1 MDKKPELTL
10 EANDPSVAA
19 ALNAEQRLFA
29 FYGLEAKTHFIR
41 LPASGV
47 QVRVSEIGSG
57 SPILLVPGNTGEVF
71 PLAPLL
77 AELPGKRIIALNRP
91 GGGGSEG
98 MDHRSIEFRKL
109 AIETLTAVLDAFSLD
124 RVPIVAHSIG
134 GHWSLWMALDR
145 PDRVSALTLL
155 GVPGNIIRTRPPF
168 ALRLLSVPV
177 LNRLLFGLITPKRTG
192 TALRGLSFVGHSAV
206 TLARLPGAMA
216 DCYYHFQRLPHA
228 RISSLSLMERTNRLV
243 GSRPEIRISAEQLQR
258 IQQPTQFLWGT
269 NDPFGSIETGR
280 EIAKCMPSAE
290 FCAIQ
295 NGGHLPWLDDPAE
308 CGRRIRTFLGR
319 Y

>member
-1 MDKKPELTL
+1 MDKTHSLTL
-10 EANDPSVAA
+10 DEKDPRVVS
-19 ALNAEQRLFA
+19 ALQAEQHLFD
-29 FYGLEAKTHFIR
+29 FYGLEAKNHFFHLPGSGIR
-41 LPASGV
+41 I
-47 QVRVSEIGSG
+47 RVSEIGSG
-57 SPILLVPGNTGEVF
+57 KPVLVVPGNTGDVF

-77 AELPGKRIIALNRP
+77 AELQGRRIIALNRP

-98 MDHRSIEFRKL
+98 MDHHGVDFREF
-109 AIETLTAVLDAFSLD
+109 AVETIASVLDALALD

-177 LNRLLFGLITPKRTG
+177 LNRLLFGLITPGKTEQ
-192 TALRGLSFVGHSAV
+192 ALRGLTFVGHSV
-206 TLARLPGAMA
+206 ETLARLPGAMA
-216 DCYYHFQRLPHA
+216 DCYYLFARLPHA
-228 RISSLSLMERTNRLV
+228 RISSLSLMERTNRLIR
-243 GSRPEIRISAEQLQR
+243 SRPEILIRADELR
-258 IQQPTQFLWGT
+258 RVQQPVLFLWGT
-269 NDPFGSIETGR
+269 HDPFGSIETGR
-280 EIAKCMPSAE
+280 EIANSLPSAQ
-290 FCAIQ
+290 FHAIQ

-308 CGRRIRTFLGR
+308 CGRLTRNFLSG